1 MTPFAAFFAALDD
14 SMLIVTAAA
23 GDDRDGC
30 LVGFRTQASIH
41 PPRMLLCLSE
51 KNHTY
56 RLALRTDVL
65 VAHLVPAGAPDLAEI
80 FGGETGDD
88 VDKLSQVAWRPGP
101 GGAPVLERCP
111 RANWVAGEVLE
122 RVDFGDHVGFLTQP
136 IAGDASAEARGLR
149 LSRAMRIEPGHEA

>member
-88 VDKLSQVAWRPGP
+88 VDKLAQVAWHPGP
-101 GGAPVLERCP
+101 GGTPVLERCP
-111 RANWVAGEVLE
+111 NWMAGRVLE
-122 RVDFGDHVGFLTQP
+122 RIVFGDHVGFLTEP
-136 IAGDASAEARGLR
+136 IDGQADPEARGLR
-149 LSRAMRIEPGHEA
+149 FSHARGIHPGHEA